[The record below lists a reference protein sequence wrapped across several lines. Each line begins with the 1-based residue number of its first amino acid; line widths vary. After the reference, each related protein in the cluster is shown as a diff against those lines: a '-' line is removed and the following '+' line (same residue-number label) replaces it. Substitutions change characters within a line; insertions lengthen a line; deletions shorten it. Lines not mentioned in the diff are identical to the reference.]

1 MSLNDAL
8 NYPFKHR
15 NLARIVPIAIMYSIV
30 IFLLQYF
37 AFAENAFLMFLSAMA
52 LFFFSVALSGFFIRV
67 LRTVRHDNE
76 VMPEFNQMQD
86 DFKPGCVNVLG
97 VIFHGMIMALF
108 LVTVSVLSLDFLLL
122 LIFPLMLV
130 IWGVYTIALIR
141 YAFEFRTG
149 AMFELGRNF
158 SLAREYVGGLGG
170 LFWRFLVIGM
180 LSFGVSA
187 VVNGVL
193 QTVFIGNT
201 PLTQM
206 PDMGTWLMLA
216 VINIIAYTISVVF
229 TLSQY
234 HLMAQFGQQLEA
246 DTAPRKSKFKN
257 DYAPEGGRQY

>member
-1 MSLNDAL
+1 MSLSDAL

-30 IFLLQYF
+30 IFLVQYF
-37 AFAENAFLMFLSAMA
+37 AFAENTFLLFLSMLAM
-52 LFFFSVALSGFFIRV
+52 LFFSVALSGFFIRV
-67 LRTVRHDNE
+67 LRTVRHDND
-76 VMPEFNQMQD
+76 VLPEFNQMRD

-97 VIFHGMIMALF
+97 VVFHGMIMALF
-108 LVTVSVLSLDFLLL
+108 LVVVSILSLDFLLL

-149 AMFELGRNF
+149 AMFELSRNF

-170 LFWRFLVIGM
+170 LFWRFLVIGI

-187 VVNGVL
+187 LVNGVL
-193 QTVFIGNT
+193 QSLFIGDM
-201 PLTQM
+201 PQTQM

-216 VINIIAYTISVVF
+216 LVNIIAYTISVVF

-234 HLMAQFGQQLEA
+234 HLMARFGQQL
-246 DTAPRKSKFKN
+246 DTGDRKSKDKN
-257 DYAPEGGRQY
+257 DYAVEGGRQY